1 MSTPLNSKIALETL
15 SLFRIVFKSA
25 NRHFHEVEKK
35 AGIGGASLWAMAE
48 IAEYENLTVSGLAK
62 AMAVHQ
68 STASNLMDK
77 LETSGYVL
85 RTRSTEDRRVVYLE
99 LTQKGRAALEKA
111 PPPYRGILPDAL
123 MKLDPAILEQL
134 NQNLIQLVSSLDYM
148 QDNLGY
154 ELLGSE

>member
-1 MSTPLNSKIALETL
+1 MTHSDSKSALETL

-35 AGIGGASLWAMAE
+35 AGIGGASLWALAE
-48 IAEYENLTVSGLAK
+48 IVESGNLTVSGLAK

-99 LTQKGRAALEKA
+99 ITPKGQAALQKA
-111 PPPYRGILPDAL
+111 PPPYRGILPHAL
-123 MKLDPAILEQL
+123 MKLDPTILEQL
-134 NQNLIQLVSSLDYM
+134 NQNLNILVSSLDHT
-148 QDNLGY
+148 QDSAGY
-154 ELLGSE
+154 EPLGSE